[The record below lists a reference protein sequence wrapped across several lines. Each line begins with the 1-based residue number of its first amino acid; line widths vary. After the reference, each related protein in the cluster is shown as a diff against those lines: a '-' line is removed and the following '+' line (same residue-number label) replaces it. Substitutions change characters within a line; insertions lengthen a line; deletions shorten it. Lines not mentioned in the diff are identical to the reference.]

1 MVVGECGE
9 ERGGGVWVR
18 GGSVEG
24 GGGEA
29 KKLDWWAN
37 EERPMII
44 YLVGWVRRGESC
56 ITAPLSI

>member
-1 MVVGECGE
+1 M
-9 ERGGGVWVR
+9 WVR
-18 GGSVEG
+18 GGGGVRGVGG

-44 YLVGWVRRGESC
+44 YSVGWVRKGESC
-56 ITAPLSI
+56 IIAPLCI